1 MGWAGER
8 APGSQRVLTPSE
20 FLTAA
25 DYELPRT
32 DEPCYCDPVHNHDE
46 ESAEGK
52 ENFEPK
58 RNFGKQARLS
68 AK

>member
-1 MGWAGER
+1 VGWAGER

-32 DEPCYCDPVHNHDE
+32 DEPCYCDHFTITMKKVRRVKK
-46 ESAEGK
+46 SRTVK
-52 ENFEPK
+52 
-58 RNFGKQARLS
+58 